1 MSRRPAR
8 RPMAVAPSRRAGP
21 RLAPRGR
28 AAAGAAAG
36 AATVLAV
43 GALLAGCTSG
53 TEPQPPASPDPA
65 PTSTALRSDDIR
77 RAPVDRVFPGGLA
90 VQTDSVASR
99 ASSQLVRSG
108 DTAGAAAADDI
119 AERPVAL
126 WLGDGWTDAE
136 LRAEIAEYLAD
147 ARAQGGTAVFVT
159 YAIPERDCGHHS
171 RGGLPAD
178 RYAAWSAVVA
188 DALAGEPAV
197 VVVEPDSLAM
207 LDTCPDQ
214 ADVRLPLLREAVEGF
229 AAAGVPAYLDGGNSD
244 WVPPAVMA
252 ERLRAAGV
260 EHARGFSTNVS
271 GFHPTDSER
280 DYAGRL
286 SALTGGAHYVVDVSR
301 NGRGWQGTWC
311 NPEGVAL
318 GQDPRVADG
327 DEDLDAL
334 LWVKTPG
341 LSDGDCNDGPGAGR
355 WFASYAVDLVERR
368 DADRG

>member
-1 MSRRPAR
+1 VTRRPAR
-8 RPMAVAPSRRAGP
+8 RLLPGALPPRAAQGRAPQGRAVAVAV
-21 RLAPRGR
+21 A
-28 AAAGAAAG
+28 
-36 AATVLAV
+36 VLAA

-53 TEPQPPASPDPA
+53 TTPEPPTTTDPT
-65 PTSTALRSDDIR
+65 PTPTALRADDIR

-108 DTAGAAAADDI
+108 DTAAAAAADDI

-126 WLGDGWTDAE
+126 WLGDGWTEAE

-147 ARAQGGTAVFVT
+147 AREQGGTAVFVT

-207 LDTCPDQ
+207 LDTCPEQ

-229 AAAGVPAYLDGGNSD
+229 AAAGVPAYLDGGNSN
-244 WVPPAVMA
+244 WVQAPVMA

-311 NPEGVAL
+311 NPDGVAL

-355 WFASYAVDLVERR
+355 WFASYAEDLVERR
-368 DADRG
+368 DSDRG